1 MAIKIANLEQIADQF
16 KQKQFAFKD
25 LHLDFG
31 KTSIYNPVLRTRIDG
46 NDVNVD
52 FDESAIRN
60 SLKNLFN
67 TRPGQRFLF
76 PLYGLDL
83 YQYLFETV
91 SQENGQLIGEKIVA
105 SVENFEPRVRVQ
117 NCNVVAKPDDNEYEI
132 TLIVSIPIFNTVA
145 SINTILDTKN
155 QTFIFV
161 ETSRNR

>member
-25 LHLDFG
+25 LHLDLE

-91 SQENGQLIGEKIVA
+91 SQENGQLIGERIVT